1 MAISLEAELNS
12 FRNDFIKRNIGKSP
26 TTTNFYIGDIK
37 TLSTKTMYESPEEL
51 AGDLV
56 EGMNRIQKDEKYK
69 LRTKKRF
76 ASSTRSFLEFLK
88 RGRRIDESTLNSFL
102 PCLDCEKV
110 KEEALPTIAYS
121 EFEKIMGVIPSG
133 TYLGSRDRAF
143 FYLIANEGLRGSE
156 VVNLAHGCL
165 KEDRGNLTV
174 EVQGKYKIRTLTLN
188 TDTTK
193 EVKNYL
199 QQKKQRYVEL
209 PLEPLFSNKK
219 RDKPICDRQLR
230 RKFQGYAEKAGV
242 KAELHYLRNSYMKAL
257 VDSDKSAEEL
267 TELTGIGIEHV
278 KTIIRSFSKN

>member
-1 MAISLEAELNS
+1 MAILLEAELS
-12 FRNDFIKRNIGKSP
+12 LFRNDFIKRNIGRYS
-26 TTTNFYIGDIK
+26 TTPRLYAGDIK
-37 TLSTKTMYESPEEL
+37 NLSTKPVYESPEEL
-51 AGDLV
+51 AIDLIEGVNRARKGD
-56 EGMNRIQKDEKYK
+56 KYK
-69 LRTKKRF
+69 PRTRNRF
-76 ASSTRSFLEFLK
+76 VFSTRAFLRFLERK
-88 RGRRIDESTLNSFL
+88 RKIDESTLNSFL